1 MQFRLTYEGILK
13 SSQSSNP
20 ANHKHDIRKHFHP
33 QLKHLWNTH
42 TLLSSLRLGVE
53 YDQISNKAF
62 QGAFGFGLGE
72 GRGKTLKEVIS
83 EHRDFSRNG
92 YTFVPL
98 LCKRFCLHCSLDILF
113 LRIGPLA
120 AIQNGDIDNRIKTL
134 VDAIRMPRHGEL
146 KSGRKMPA
154 NGETPFFCL
163 LEDDSFITS
172 LAVEND
178 TLLSPD
184 KVDRN
189 YAKVVINVNIRPLY
203 ATAFN
208 LGF

>member
-20 ANHKHDIRKHFHP
+20 AKHKHDIRKHFHP

-42 TLLSSLRLGVE
+42 ALLSNRRLGVE
-53 YDQISNKAF
+53 YDRISDQAF
-62 QGAFGFGLGE
+62 QGAFGFGLGKGE
-72 GRGKTLKEVIS
+72 GKTLKDVIA
-83 EHRDFSRNG
+83 EHGDFSRNG
-92 YTFVPL
+92 HTFVPL
-98 LCKRFCLHCSLDILF
+98 LCKRFCLHCSLDILL
-113 LRIGPLA
+113 LRNGPLA
-120 AIQNGDIDNRIKTL
+120 AIQNGDLDNRTKTL
-134 VDAIRMPRHGEL
+134 VDALRMPRLGEL
-146 KSGRKMPA
+146 KPA
-154 NGETPFFCL
+154 HEKPTNGETPFFCL

-178 TLLSPD
+178 TLLLPD
-184 KVDRN
+184 KDDKN

-203 ATAFN
+203 ATSLN